1 MSFEIQKWKAEA
13 HENAAKTVA
22 NMLQH
27 PDSLDKVE
35 QWRRRY
41 MRNKASAEARLK
53 TAVQSQLD
61 GVRTGLHQLH
71 GALQDIKEIKKS
83 MNEVDSMCKNV
94 EYLADELQTVRD
106 CQLHQ
111 SRISKACEH
120 LNLIFTVPDSVKKTE
135 ALINEGKLLLA
146 HKCLSDLE
154 ATRDELLLEVHKMAQ
169 EEEGP
174 KPDKTPLYQY
184 FDVVKKLSDSLGKQC
199 WVVLG
204 RVLSTVRSDPAQ
216 LVTALRIVERETR
229 ADKRA
234 EEKKTNMGF
243 SVPGRPKKW
252 RDKAFKVLEESVSNR
267 FESLDMELQDR
278 MDDKMWLVKHLER
291 TRKLVLDDLIVVKNL
306 CQVCFPPS
314 YDIFDRYI
322 KMYHKALSVMLER
335 FVLEERLDSNECIS
349 LLTWIK
355 EYKGTDLMMHPE
367 LQIDVGFLG
376 PLLSPKVEQE
386 LLDTYLTTTKN
397 NMMEWMARLAE
408 TDLQDW
414 NRDAPP
420 ETDMDGFYNTSL
432 PVFLFK
438 MVDQNLQVAA
448 KAGEEIKLQI
458 LDICLESMQGFQR
471 EYRGQI
477 RAFKSKHFEDRMQ
490 PVRFVEY
497 IVAIVNNC
505 KACMDFTDQLKERL
519 VAELGR
525 ATFGEDKQR
534 SFKSVVD
541 CFAQIGEESA
551 GYLLDEAFL
560 DLEPFFSQIMTPAW
574 IPSPE
579 AVDTIIVT
587 IEDYYNDFLH
597 LKDKFFDNLMEQAL
611 KKVLLEY
618 VRAMLNKRITFK
630 DYEGRRDAAK
640 KITEESKKIEKLFKK
655 LAKANLQ
662 SETQCSVLSTLAEVI
677 KLRDTSMM
685 ALEISG
691 IANKHPD
698 FKSDHALALLLMRG
712 DLTRTEAR
720 QLIMET
726 PLEGRQDTSAD
737 DPAAFFTQIIVP
749 PSVLD
754 KLETLRE
761 TMMKKK

>member
-1 MSFEIQKWKAEA
+1 
-13 HENAAKTVA
+13 
-22 NMLQH
+22 
-27 PDSLDKVE
+27 
-35 QWRRRY
+35 

-71 GALQDIKEIKKS
+71 GALHEIKEIKQS

-94 EYLADELQTVRD
+94 ESLAESLQAVRES
-106 CQLHQ
+106 QRHHSQ
-111 SRISKACEH
+111 ISKACEH
-120 LNLIFTVPDSVKKTE
+120 LNLIFTVPENVKKTE
-135 ALINEGKLLLA
+135 ALINDGKLLLA

-154 ATRDELLLEVHKMAQ
+154 ATRDELLFEVHKMSQ

-184 FDVVKKLSDSLGKQC
+184 FEPVKKLSDSLGKQC

-216 LVTALRIVERETR
+216 LVTALRIVEREQR

-234 EEKKTNMGF
+234 REKEENMAF

-252 RDKAFKVLEESVSNR
+252 RDKAFKVLDESVSNR
-267 FESLDMELQDR
+267 FESLEMELQDR
-278 MDDKMWLVKHLER
+278 VDDKMWLVKHLER
-291 TRKLVLDDLIVVKNL
+291 TRQRILDDLIVVKNL
-306 CQVCFPPS
+306 CQDCFPPS

-322 KMYHKALSVMLER
+322 RMYHKELSAMLER

-349 LLTWIK
+349 LLTWIR
-355 EYKGTDLMMHPE
+355 EYKGTDLMMHPD
-367 LQIDVGFLG
+367 LQIDVEFLG

-397 NMMEWMARLAE
+397 NMMEWMSKLAE
-408 TDLQDW
+408 TDLKDW
-414 NRDAPP
+414 NSEALP
-420 ETDMDGFYNTSL
+420 EADLDGFYNTSL

-458 LDICLESMQGFQR
+458 LDICLEAMQGFQR
-471 EYRGQI
+471 EYRSAI
-477 RAFKSKHFEDRMQ
+477 RGYKSKHFEDRSQ
-490 PVRFVEY
+490 PFRFVEY
-497 IVAIVNNC
+497 MVAIVNNC

-525 ATFGEDKQR
+525 AAFGEDKQR

-541 CFAQIGEESA
+541 CFEKIGQESA
-551 GYLLDEAFL
+551 SYLLEEVFL
-560 DLEPFFSQIMTPAW
+560 DLEPYFSQIMTPTW
-574 IPSPE
+574 VPSTE
-579 AVDTIIVT
+579 AVDTIVVT

-597 LKDKFFDNLMEQAL
+597 MKPRFFDYLMEQAL
-611 KKVLLEY
+611 KKVLLGY
-618 VRAMLNKRITFK
+618 VRAMLNKRIAFK

-655 LAKANLQ
+655 LAKADLEP
-662 SETQCSVLSTLAEVI
+662 ETQCSILPTLAEVI

-691 IANKHPD
+691 IANKYPD

-712 DLTRTEAR
+712 DVTRAEAR

-726 PLEGRQDTSAD
+726 PLEGKQDTTVDESST
-737 DPAAFFTQIIVP
+737 FFSQIIVP
-749 PSVLD
+749 PSLLD
-754 KLETLRE
+754 KLETV
-761 TMMKKK
+761 MKKK

>member
-1 MSFEIQKWKAEA
+1 MSIDIQKWKAEA

-71 GALQDIKEIKKS
+71 SGLQEIKEIKGS
-83 MNEVDSMCKNV
+83 MNEVDLMCKNV
-94 EYLADELQTVRD
+94 RSLAEDLQVVRE
-106 CQLHQ
+106 CQRHQ
-111 SRISKACEH
+111 SQISKACEH
-120 LNLIFTVPDSVKKTE
+120 LNLIFTVPENVKKTE

-154 ATRDELLLEVHKMAQ
+154 ATRDELLFEVHKMAQ

-174 KPDKTPLYQY
+174 KPDKTPFYRY
-184 FDVVKKLSDSLGKQC
+184 FDAVKKLSDSLGKQC

-216 LVTALRIVERETR
+216 LVTALRIVERENR

-234 EEKKTNMGF
+234 QEKEESIGF

-267 FESLDMELQDR
+267 FESLEMELQDR
-278 MDDKMWLVKHLER
+278 VDDKMWLVKHLER
-291 TRKLVLDDLIVVKNL
+291 TRQRVLDDLIVVKNL
-306 CQVCFPPS
+306 CQDCFPKS
-314 YDIFDRYI
+314 YNIFDRYVR
-322 KMYHKALSVMLER
+322 MYHKALSAMLER

-349 LLTWIK
+349 LLTWVR
-355 EYKGTDLMMHPE
+355 EYKGTDLMMHPDLE
-367 LQIDVGFLG
+367 IDVEFLG

-386 LLDTYLTTTKN
+386 LMDTYLTTTKN
-397 NMMEWMARLAE
+397 NVIEWMSKLAE

-414 NRDAPP
+414 NSEAMP
-420 ETDMDGFYNTSL
+420 ETDMEGFYNTSL

-438 MVDQNLQVAA
+438 MTDQNLQVAA

-471 EYRGQI
+471 EYRSAI
-477 RAFKSKHFEDRMQ
+477 RGYKSKHFEDRSQ
-490 PVRFVEY
+490 PFRFVEY
-497 IVAIVNNC
+497 MVAIVNNC

-519 VAELGR
+519 IAELGR
-525 ATFGEDKQR
+525 AAFGEDKQR
-534 SFKSVVD
+534 SFKSVID
-541 CFAQIGEESA
+541 CFDKIGQESA
-551 GYLLDEAFL
+551 GYLLEEVFL
-560 DLEPFFSQIMTPAW
+560 DIEPFFSQIMTPTW
-574 IPSPE
+574 VPSSE
-579 AVDTIIVT
+579 AVDTIVVT
-587 IEDYYNDFLH
+587 MEDYYNDFLH
-597 LKDKFFDNLMEQAL
+597 MKSRFFDYLMEQAL

-618 VRAMLNKRITFK
+618 VRAMLNKRIAFK

-655 LAKANLQ
+655 LAKATLEP
-662 SETQCSVLSTLAEVI
+662 ETRCSVLPTLAEVI

-691 IANKHPD
+691 IANKYPD

-712 DLTRTEAR
+712 DVTRAEAR

-726 PLEGRQDTSAD
+726 PLEGRQDNTVDESST
-737 DPAAFFTQIIVP
+737 FFSQIIVP
-749 PSVLD
+749 PSLLD
-754 KLETLRE
+754 KLETV
-761 TMMKKK
+761 MKKK